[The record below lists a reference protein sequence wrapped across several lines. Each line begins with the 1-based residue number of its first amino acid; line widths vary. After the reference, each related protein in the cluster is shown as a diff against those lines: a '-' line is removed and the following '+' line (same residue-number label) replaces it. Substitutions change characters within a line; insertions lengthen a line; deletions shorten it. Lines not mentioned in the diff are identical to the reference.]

1 VPEEN
6 EHFCDIDG
14 VLFNKQ
20 KTVLIKYPAHRE
32 GDSYTVPEGVTSIGQ
47 DAFDHSI
54 LKTINLPKSL
64 TDIGAGAFD
73 YCYALE
79 AIDIPAGVTNIGE
92 MAFSECSDL
101 TSVTCRAVEP
111 PVLGDEVFEEYACKN
126 IPLFVPK
133 ASLDKYKAAELWKEF
148 AQIDS
153 YDATV
158 TFLDKDGNLIEEQY
172 VVKGEGA
179 VAPEAPEVEGYTF
192 TGWDKD
198 FSAVEEDMVI
208 TAQYAINTYT
218 VRFFDIDEELLDE
231 QTVNWNEAATAPE
244 APEVE
249 GYTFTGWSEYF
260 DHVTCDIDV
269 YALYKL
275 NNPGQGIEEI
285 NHNFEII
292 NHKFI
297 KDGQLFIV
305 REGKI
310 YNAQGANV
318 K

>member
-1 VPEEN
+1 MLV
-6 EHFCDIDG
+6 
-14 VLFNKQ
+14 K
-20 KTVLIKYPAHRE
+20 
-32 GDSYTVPEGVTSIGQ
+32 
-47 DAFDHSI
+47 
-54 LKTINLPKSL
+54 
-64 TDIGAGAFD
+64 
-73 YCYALE
+73 
-79 AIDIPAGVTNIGE
+79 
-92 MAFSECSDL
+92 FS
-101 TSVTCRAVEP
+101 
-111 PVLGDEVFEEYACKN
+111 G
-126 IPLFVPK
+126 
-133 ASLDKYKAAELWKEF
+133 KYKAAEQWKDF
-148 AQIDS
+148 RIDS

-231 QTVNWNEAATAPE
+231 QTVNWNEAATAPQ

-249 GYTFTGWSEYF
+249 GYIFTGWSEYF

-297 KDGQLFIV
+297 KDGQLLIE
-305 REGKI
+305 RDGKI